1 WSGSYGRCLFTTSQQ
16 HSSRTAPKRVRRG
29 EKLKGQNFD
38 GGTSRPLGIPPQ
50 RHAGS
55 SGEGGGL
62 GAQAARAQRG
72 DGPTGSAGGLYLG
85 VGEAAL
91 RTDQHVDGGGRT
103 VGAEV
108 LGEGVVGL
116 GLLVAQQAQVGVGS
130 VEDGFQRLRIGE
142 ADKAAAPALLH

>member
-1 WSGSYGRCLFTTSQQ
+1 MSLPGAMEALASASRMAASSVARSICGGGCALWPLPLVERPRLFLSFER
-16 HSSRTAPKRVRRG
+16 SRFIQTVRHKRVRRG
-29 EKLKGQNFD
+29 AKLKGQNFD

-91 RTDQHVDGGGRT
+91 R
-103 VGAEV
+103 
-108 LGEGVVGL
+108 
-116 GLLVAQQAQVGVGS
+116 
-130 VEDGFQRLRIGE
+130 
-142 ADKAAAPALLH
+142 